1 MAVLWGGGE
10 GLDDGGLA
18 VCSLS
23 LPRLP
28 RAGAVSSDAR
38 DPSQNHCWG
47 WEGVGRVVQGEM
59 LSCALHRHPH
69 NAVSAVRAVEGCIQ
83 HLLLLFM
90 AWAVLLEP
98 P

>member
-38 DPSQNHCWG
+38 DPSKTTAGDGKEWG
-47 WEGVGRVVQGEM
+47 GWCRGR
-59 LSCALHRHPH
+59 C
-69 NAVSAVRAVEGCIQ
+69 
-83 HLLLLFM
+83 
-90 AWAVLLEP
+90 
-98 P
+98 